1 MKLCPNCRTA
11 NDDDAKFCKECAT
24 PFTANAAGYAAAQE
38 AVKEKAPLDELI
50 GRFKKTSVASESQP
64 SLWQKTKG
72 WVRSNYYVM
81 FFIVM
86 IVLVFVVLIIG
97 VNNSKKDLT
106 TIPASTTSSV
116 SSLVS
121 SEVIPEVVKV
131 SESDITEVDYVY
143 YLSHPDK
150 MVTGKHYRVSGSI
163 EDLYLGNKMIVLKD
177 SDGKELRASMQKG
190 CDLSALSEND
200 YELIPKL
207 DLMNRK
213 ELAPND
219 DGTSKM
225 NEGKIV
231 VSLLFIAHEKFSK
244 TVHVRM
250 KQLDD
255 PSARLKVW
263 VLFLLFFLFPSRNNV
278 GLIMTIG
285 DGFLLSC
292 IASIKAKILG
302 MFFCYFWASNHYI
315 IERVFQ

>member
-1 MKLCPNCRTA
+1 MIREADLKEQIAYMKSILNER
-11 NDDDAKFCKECAT
+11 
-24 PFTANAAGYAAAQE
+24 Q
-38 AVKEKAPLDELI
+38 
-50 GRFKKTSVASESQP
+50 
-64 SLWQKTKG
+64 
-72 WVRSNYYVM
+72 
-81 FFIVM
+81 
-86 IVLVFVVLIIG
+86 
-97 VNNSKKDLT
+97 
-106 TIPASTTSSV
+106 
-116 SSLVS
+116 
-121 SEVIPEVVKV
+121 
-131 SESDITEVDYVY
+131 
-143 YLSHPDK
+143 
-150 MVTGKHYRVSGSI
+150 YRC
-163 EDLYLGNKMIVLKD
+163 YLGTTAISL
-177 SDGKELRASMQKG
+177 GRGGQ
-190 CDLSALSEND
+190 AL
-200 YELIPKL
+200 ELIPKL

-225 NEGKIV
+225 NESKIV